1 MKYGYLCVYLV
12 LMLSVVYLVTATVS
26 PYYPAPSN
34 LFGFRFA
41 IEVSLQRDAVPIF
54 SQPTRLHHTIIRHTQ
69 TIFGV
74 ILIEGG
80 CCHSKSSNF

>member
-26 PYYPAPSN
+26 PYSPAPSN
-34 LFGFRFA
+34 FFGFLFA

-54 SQPTRLHHTIIRHTQ
+54 KQPTRLHHTIRHTQ

-74 ILIEGG
+74 ILIQGG